1 MSRLCFPYGAGIE
14 CTCDGRTKRILRC
27 ISILASSG
35 QGKEPPSIADS
46 YYEDPDVL
54 PVESES
60 ERGDGGDERTELL
73 LAATFLLMVILSFL
87 GFLIH
92 RCERHL
98 LRHHHYHHHSP
109 SLASVAIQT
118 APVMMTNN
126 GHHQLNGEILTVS
139 RIVNGGGHVGV
150 VGHQGDHE
158 LGHFA
163 SSPPSQQFDP
173 QYGEICTISRT
184 VGTHLSTSPSDQ
196 GLAQDTVTHHSEV
209 STPQDTQQFYRIV
222 PQDHP
227 QQHCH
232 PTQDQSSKDFHQFHN
247 ATRKDYQHFDTVQ
260 ESQELRHFQQSQD
273 QNGQSQDYQGVE
285 TVHHPAQR
293 TQESGDLR
301 QEVARGVGGDLHQEV
316 AREVGGDLHQEVGRG
331 VGQDPQQFR
340 MQLEEM
346 IAARQ
351 ENEQRTDFR
360 KEVDH
365 RVELA
370 SEQTAG
376 AT

>member
-1 MSRLCFPYGAGIE
+1 MNNF
-14 CTCDGRTKRILRC
+14 K
-27 ISILASSG
+27 
-35 QGKEPPSIADS
+35 GKI
-46 YYEDPDVL
+46 
-54 PVESES
+54 
-60 ERGDGGDERTELL
+60 
-73 LAATFLLMVILSFL
+73 F
-87 GFLIH
+87 
-92 RCERHL
+92 
-98 LRHHHYHHHSP
+98 
-109 SLASVAIQT
+109 VAI
-118 APVMMTNN
+118 ASN
-126 GHHQLNGEILTVS
+126 EIL
-139 RIVNGGGHVGV
+139 
-150 VGHQGDHE
+150 
-158 LGHFA
+158 L
-163 SSPPSQQFDP
+163 
-173 QYGEICTISRT
+173 RT

-232 PTQDQSSKDFHQFHN
+232 PTKDQSSKDFHQFHN
-247 ATRKDYQHFDTVQ
+247 AARKDYQHFDTVQ

-301 QEVARGVGGDLHQEV
+301 QELARGLGGDLHQEV
-316 AREVGGDLHQEVGRG
+316 AREVGGDHHQEVGRG

-360 KEVDH
+360 KEVDWAKTNKQTNKH
-365 RVELA
+365 HVTALLILLKRTLTSSLA
-370 SEQTAG
+370 TFDFSHPNTVSEQSLWIAIKVYNSTLNTTETKSQIKNKQHNACPVKNVCP
-376 AT
+376 